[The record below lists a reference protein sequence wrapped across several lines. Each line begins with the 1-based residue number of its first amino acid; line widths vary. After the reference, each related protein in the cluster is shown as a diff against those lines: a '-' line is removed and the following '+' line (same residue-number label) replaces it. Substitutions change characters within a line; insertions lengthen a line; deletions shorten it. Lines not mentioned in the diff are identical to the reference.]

1 MLGYPVITAY
11 YQVSVRF
18 SLTLPSASFSQ
29 LLTKVTLPQLMDR
42 SISAHK
48 GLEPFA
54 LTSCPAHIEPE
65 FGLMACGEEGI
76 GRYPNEER
84 IVDFMCAVHDVR
96 VEGSS
101 PSWADIERSI
111 S

>member
-29 LLTKVTLPQLMDR
+29 LLTKLTLPQLMDR

-48 GLEPFA
+48 GLEPST
-54 LTSCPAHIEPE
+54 LTSCPAHIKST
-65 FGLMACGEEGI
+65 FGKS
-76 GRYPNEER
+76 P
-84 IVDFMCAVHDVR
+84 IVSKTSINTQQESKEIFRMKIL
-96 VEGSS
+96 EK
-101 PSWADIERSI
+101 ADEMYEKIRPKVA
-111 S
+111 